1 MTRQRV
7 QKQGATRMRSALGAA
22 IAALLVSL
30 IGLSG
35 CGTLEPGVV
44 TESGVVTR
52 SALGYMNQARQA
64 NGVAP
69 AAPDARLEQAALEQA
84 RYMASAG
91 RMTHTTRW
99 DRDFVSRKN
108 ANAISGA
115 AAENVAVDYG
125 NPDMGRIMK
134 MWMASPG
141 HRRNMLNPSYGH
153 FGVASAA
160 DDKGRHYWA
169 MVLAE

>member
-1 MTRQRV
+1 MVSTGRGPERV
-7 QKQGATRMRSALGAA
+7 WPSAWAA
-22 IAALLVSL
+22 IAALLISL

-35 CGTLEPGVV
+35 CGALGEPGIV
-44 TESGVVTR
+44 TKSGGVTG
-52 SALGYMNQARQA
+52 SALAYMNEARQA
-64 NGVAP
+64 NGVAR
-69 AAPDARLEQAALEQA
+69 AAPDARLERAALEQA

-99 DRDFVSRKN
+99 GRDFVSRKN
-108 ANAISGA
+108 ANAIGGA

-125 NPDMGRIMK
+125 NPDIGRIMK

-141 HRRNMLNPSYGH
+141 HRRNMLNPRYSH

>member
-1 MTRQRV
+1 MTGQTV
-7 QKQGATRMRSALGAA
+7 QNQGATRTRPALAA
-22 IAALLVSL
+22 PIAALLVSL
-30 IGLSG
+30 IGLSA
-35 CGTLEPGVV
+35 CGTLGPGVV
-44 TESGVVTR
+44 TESGGVTR

-91 RMTHTTRW
+91 RMTHTTRLG
-99 DRDFVSRKN
+99 RDFVSRKN
-108 ANAISGA
+108 ANRIDGA

-125 NPDMGRIMK
+125 NPDIGRIMK

-141 HRRNMLNPSYGH
+141 HRRNMLNPAYSH

-169 MVLAE
+169 MVLAK